1 MKIAKEK
8 IIYVY
13 DALCG
18 WCFGFSP
25 VMAAFAK
32 EYQNKVDIT
41 VVSGGLILG
50 ERVGPIGEVA
60 PYIKT
65 AYKDVERA
73 TGVKFGDAFVN
84 GTLEEGTMVSNS
96 LPPAIALAV
105 VKEHKAEKALEY
117 AGLLHQMVYVDGEK
131 PEDIEA
137 YGRYAARIG
146 FDAKN
151 FSAMMKEPEYLTLA
165 HEDFQYSRSLGA
177 NGFPS
182 VYHNAGDKPTLLFS
196 GYLPLDRMKGV
207 VNSKVF
213 GL

>member
-25 VMAAFAK
+25 VMADFVK
-32 EYQNKVDIT
+32 EYGSRVDVEVI
-41 VVSGGLILG
+41 SGGLIMG

-105 VKEHKAEKALEY
+105 VKQHKPEKALEY

-137 YGRYAARIG
+137 YGLYAARIG
-146 FDAKN
+146 FNAKE
-151 FSAMMKEPEYLTLA
+151 FSATMKKPEYLTLA
-165 HEDFQYSRSLGA
+165 HEDFQYARSLEA

-182 VYHNAGDKPTLLFS
+182 VYHDTGAKPKLLFS
-196 GYLPLDRMKGV
+196 GFLPLGRMKQMV
-207 VNSKVF
+207 ESEIFN
-213 GL
+213 